1 MVKYFHGGVC
11 CFPSVSF
18 CDTLLVVVVVV
29 YSLKFLSL
37 DGEFAAI
44 QLIIR
49 NAYQMFVI
57 MLSSSLCFCK
67 VEMYLMR

>member
-18 CDTLLVVVVVV
+18 CDTLLVVVVV